1 MTKKELL
8 KHLDAGPVRCK
19 INGELRQLTRKAANS
34 AQKAAYK
41 SLDEGSN
48 IGVWDMG
55 LAKIVSIQN
64 KEIETVIG
72 QGLNCEPSG
81 GADADTSGSVDD
93 FQTGEM
99 AGKQEDSDNNP
110 AR

>member
-8 KHLDAGPVRCK
+8 KLLEAGPVRCK
-19 INGELRQLTRKAANS
+19 IDGTLRQVTRKAANS

-55 LAKIVSIQN
+55 EAKIVSIQN
-64 KEIETVIG
+64 KNLSVIG
-72 QGLNCEPSG
+72 HGLNCEPSG
-81 GADADTSGSVDD
+81 GANADTSGSVDD
-93 FQTGEM
+93 HQTGEM